1 MTGSVQ
7 KISDDLQD
15 LGVSPGGVLMV
26 HSSLK
31 SFGWVPGGAETV
43 IQGLL
48 SALGSEGTLLMPALS
63 YETVR
68 SSNPIFN
75 ITSTPSCVGIIPET
89 FRTRFGTKRSLH
101 PTHSVCAVGPLTEE
115 LLQPHQKD
123 STPCGLNSPFYRL
136 PDINGQILMLGCGLL
151 PNTSMH
157 AMEEIAEVPYALKSP
172 IIYTLIAENEV
183 EIQKVFIPH
192 NFVGWVQRYDRV
204 AYILKHPY
212 IRVGNV
218 LNAPAH
224 LMDASALRDAALII
238 LQEDPH
244 FFVDPITRIL

>member
-1 MTGSVQ
+1 MTDFVQ
-7 KISDDLQD
+7 TISDDLQT
-15 LGVSPGGVLMV
+15 LGIRPGGVLMV

-31 SFGWVPGGAETV
+31 SLGWVPGGAETV

-75 ITSTPSCVGIIPET
+75 ISSTPSCVGIIPET
-89 FRTRFGTKRSLH
+89 FRTQFGTKRSLH

-123 STPCGLNSPFYRL
+123 STPCGPNSPFHRL
-136 PDINGQILMLGCGLL
+136 PGINGQILMIGCGLL

-157 AMEEIAEVPYALKSP
+157 AMEEIAEVPYALKAP
-172 IIYTLIAENEV
+172 IVYTLITENGKK
-183 EIQKVFIPH
+183 IQKIYIPH
-192 NFVGWVQRYDRV
+192 NFAGWAQRYDRV
-204 AYILKHPY
+204 ACILKHPN
-212 IRVGNV
+212 IMDGNV
-218 LNAPAH
+218 LNASAQ
-224 LMDASALRDAALII
+224 LMDAKALRDAVLIVF
-238 LQEDPH
+238 QKNPH
-244 FFVDPITRIL
+244 FFVELITQTQ